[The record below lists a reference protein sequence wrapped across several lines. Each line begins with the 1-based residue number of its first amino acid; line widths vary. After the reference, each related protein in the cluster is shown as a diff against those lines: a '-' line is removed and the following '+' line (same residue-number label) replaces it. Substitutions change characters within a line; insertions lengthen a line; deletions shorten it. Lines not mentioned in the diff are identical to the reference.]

1 MINLF
6 TGGSQIQH
14 SISIFLNSLR
24 NEDNTNKNMDISTN
38 FDELVNHFQSQ
49 GEPESFNLDFKKR
62 VDEHILKYK
71 KILNYNEKT
80 DEPPRINEIEKCIRK

>member
-38 FDELVNHFQSQ
+38 FDELINHFQSQ

-71 KILNYNEKT
+71 KILNYNEK
-80 DEPPRINEIEKCIRK
+80 N